1 MTTYFEY
8 GVNLTDNQKRSL
20 ASAMN
25 NRAPLTL
32 RLKHSNLTGNDELM
46 LTKTQLKRI
55 QKSLNNG
62 TGADIKI
69 SKTQI
74 GKVAKQGG
82 SLFFLLARLGA
93 RVLPYAVKGIST
105 AVPAVATG
113 AVSALGSLGID
124 KIFGK
129 GINIP
134 KKFFP
139 MLPSIVNE
147 LTSSQI
153 DQINKV
159 MQSGGRLMLKP
170 TRKQVEGGFLGTLA
184 SIGIP
189 IAIELVSKIF
199 GKGLQVDKT
208 PPPPPPNTY
217 SNVYLPQ
224 SGGQFPMY
232 PPPFYGNWGETIGMG
247 KKTGKVK
254 KTGKGKK
261 KGQGLLLGKKQSF
274 QRDPNSWKHFV
285 NKPLSNFDL
294 EKWIDDLGIKY
305 FRSIYSRD
313 RLPDQIR
320 KKECG
325 IINLDSIEGQG
336 THWVCY
342 RNIDKQM
349 VEYFDPFGL
358 IIPHE
363 IHHYLAKSGKK
374 VIFSQDEIQK
384 RDTVLCGCWCLYYLI
399 ERQKGKSILDIIHH
413 EDFDSDNSDFI
424 KDYFIN
430 HKFLDQ
436 FYIK

>member
-25 NRAPLTL
+25 SNTPLTL
-32 RLKHSNLTGNDELM
+32 RLKHGNLTGNDELM

-62 TGADIKI
+62 TGDDIKI

-74 GKVAKQGG
+74 RKVAKQGG
-82 SLFFLLARLGA
+82 SLFSTLASLGA
-93 RVLPYAVKGIST
+93 RVLPYAVKGLSK
-105 AVPAVATG
+105 AVPALATG

-129 GINIP
+129 GMHIP

-139 MLPSIVNE
+139 MLPTIENL
-147 LTSSQI
+147 LTQPQI
-153 DQINKV
+153 DQINRV
-159 MQSGGRLMLKP
+159 VQNGGRLVIKP
-170 TRKQVEGGFLGTLA
+170 TRKQIDGGFLSALA

-189 IAIELVSKIF
+189 VAIELVSKIL
-199 GKGLQVDKT
+199 GSGLQVDKT
-208 PPPPPPNTY
+208 PPPPPPPNPY
-217 SNVYLPQ
+217 SNIYLPQ
-224 SGGQFPMY
+224 SGGRKFPMY
-232 PPPFYGNWGETIGMG
+232 PPPFYGNWGETVGMG
-247 KKTGKVK
+247 KKTGKGK
-254 KTGKGKK
+254 KAGKGKK
-261 KGQGLLLGKKQSF
+261 RPGVTIRKKQSI

-294 EKWIDDLGIKY
+294 EKWIDDLEIKY

-313 RLPDQIR
+313 RLPDQI
-320 KKECG
+320 KKKQCG

-358 IIPHE
+358 IMPHE
-363 IHHYLAKSGKK
+363 VYHYLAKSGKK
-374 VIFSQDEIQK
+374 VIFSQDEIQN
-384 RDTVLCGCWCLYYLI
+384 RDTVLCDYWCLYYLI
-399 ERQKGKSILDIIHH
+399 ERQKGKNILEVIHH
-413 EDFDSDNSDFI
+413 EDFDHDNSDFI

-430 HKFLDQ
+430 HKFLD
-436 FYIK
+436 